1 MARPRV
7 KNINLELVHRLRI
20 AGLGWRTIGLRYY
33 SQTRQ
38 DISWLTLKRRYIEV
52 ELTINEQEELINNGY
67 KNDG

>member
-7 KNINLELVHRLRI
+7 KNIDLELVHRLRI

-38 DISWLTLKRRYIEV
+38 DISWITLKRRYIEA
-52 ELTINEQEELINNGY
+52 ELIVDEQEELSNNGH
-67 KNDG
+67 